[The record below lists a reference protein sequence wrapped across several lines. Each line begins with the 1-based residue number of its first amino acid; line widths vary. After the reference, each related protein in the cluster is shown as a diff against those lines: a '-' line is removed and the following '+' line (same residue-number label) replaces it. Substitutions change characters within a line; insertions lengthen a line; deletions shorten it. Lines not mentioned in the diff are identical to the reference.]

1 MNSTYP
7 RSQSRIQP
15 QQILVVALTGAA
27 LFFAALV
34 AALIGFELL
43 YTGRIYPGVSV
54 AGVDVGGLNPEK
66 AAAKITQQFTYPST
80 GKLVLSG
87 EQLWLTTPGEMGLYL
102 DPETSAQN
110 ALRIGRS
117 GSIFYR
123 LTEQFETWY
132 YHRDLPPA
140 LIFDQR
146 RAHDF
151 LTRLSE
157 QTNIPVVEPSIR
169 LDGTQVVVETGQ
181 PGRRLNI
188 DTTLA
193 MLTAQMKTLQDGIIP
208 LLIEEIRPT
217 IPDVTQQAQLAQT
230 MLSQPLTISLPA
242 NQPNPQGPW
251 VIEPADLA
259 KMLEFERV
267 VDGPQSAY
275 RIHLDP
281 LQLAAKLQEIAPKI
295 RTYPQNARFI
305 FNDDTR
311 ELEVLQAAVIGRELN
326 QAASLQ
332 QIQDKALAGEHNI
345 ELVLNLTNPA
355 VTDDVKGS
363 DIGITELVHSETSF
377 FYGSSASR
385 VQNIIAASS
394 RFHGLLVA
402 PGETFSMA
410 NALGDISLDNG
421 YAEAL
426 IIYGDQTIQGVGG
439 GVCQVSTTLFRA
451 AFFAGF
457 PINERHA
464 HAYRVSY
471 YEKIA
476 GNIRDNNL
484 AGLDATVYVPV
495 VDFKFTNDTPYWLLM
510 ETYVNPSYSS
520 LVWKFYSTKDGRSV
534 DWETTG
540 PINIVEAPKPRY
552 IENPEL
558 EKGEV
563 NQIDWEA
570 EGADITVKRT
580 VLRDGQ
586 VYLQDTF
593 NTHYQPWQ
601 AAYEYGPG
609 TEGYPPEEDN
619 QED

>member
-1 MNSTYP
+1 MNTTYS
-7 RSQSRIQP
+7 RTQNRIQP
-15 QQILVVALTGAA
+15 QQILVVLLTGAFM
-27 LFFAALV
+27 FFMLLV
-34 AALIGFELL
+34 ASLLGFELL
-43 YTGRIYPGVSV
+43 YMNRIYPGVMV
-54 AGVDVGGLNPEK
+54 AGIDVGGLSADK
-66 AAAKITQQFTYPST
+66 AAAKITEQFTYPST
-80 GKLVLSG
+80 GQLVLSG
-87 EQLWLTTPGEMGLYL
+87 EQLWLTSPGEMGLYL
-102 DPETSAQN
+102 DPEASAQN
-110 ALRIGRS
+110 ALSIGRN
-117 GSIFYR
+117 GSVFNR
-123 LTEQFETWY
+123 LTEQFEAWY

-157 QTNIPVVEPSIR
+157 QINIAVVEPSLR
-169 LDGTQVVVETGQ
+169 LEGTQVIVQPGQ
-181 PGRRLNI
+181 AGRRLNI

-193 MLTAQMKTLQDGIIP
+193 MLTAQMRTLQDGIIP
-208 LLIEEIRPT
+208 LLVEELTPT
-217 IPDVTQQAQLAQT
+217 IPDVTQQAELAQRI
-230 MLSQPLTISLPA
+230 LSQPLTIQLPSD
-242 NQPNPQGPW
+242 QPNQQGPW
-251 VIEPADLA
+251 VIEPSELA
-259 KMLEFERV
+259 KMLKFERV
-267 VDGPQSAY
+267 ADGTQSYY
-275 RIHLDP
+275 RIALDP
-281 LQLAAKLQEIAPKI
+281 VQLSVKFQEIAPQI
-295 RTYPQNARFI
+295 RAYPQNARFI

-311 ELEVLQAAVIGRELN
+311 QLELIQAAVIGRELN
-326 QAASLQ
+326 SAASLSQ
-332 QIQDKALAGEHNI
+332 TQEKVLQGEHTI
-345 ELVLNLTNPA
+345 DLALNLTNPA
-355 VTDDVKGS
+355 ITDNVSGS
-363 DIGITELVHSETSF
+363 EIGITELVHSETSF
-377 FYGSSASR
+377 FYGSSAAR
-385 VQNIIAASS
+385 VQNITAAAK
-394 RFHGLLVA
+394 RFHGLLIA

-426 IIYGDQTIQGVGG
+426 IIFGDQTIQGVGG

-471 YEKIA
+471 YEKVA

-520 LVWKFYSTKDGRSV
+520 LVWKFYSTKDGRSMT
-534 DWETTG
+534 WETTG
-540 PINIVEAPKPRY
+540 PINTVEPPKPRY

-558 EKGEV
+558 DKDEV
-563 NQIDWEA
+563 KQVDWEA
-570 EGADITVKRT
+570 EGADITVNRT
-580 VLRDGQ
+580 VYKDGQ

-609 TEGYPPEEDN
+609 TEGYPPEDEED
-619 QED
+619 